1 VSAFEIKL
9 TGDWSKALATTQRMG
24 DRFKKAAE
32 QAMMKEAHRLR
43 GLIVKGITSGAPGGK
58 PFAALSA
65 MTLAVRKLKGFGG
78 SKPLM
83 WTGALRGAITVQ
95 RVGAEAVFVGIMR
108 SAKNKQGKSLV
119 NLGELHEFG
128 SRTFT
133 VPFTAKMR
141 KFLFAAMRAAGLSSL
156 GGKGKG
162 GGGKSVLTIRIPA
175 RPFIGPV
182 VEHDAKP
189 DDVMKRFWNNVAA
202 GMGFDLGRP

>member
-1 VSAFEIKL
+1 MFELKL
-9 TGDWSKALATTQRMG
+9 FGDWKKAGDIVSRMG
-24 DRFKKAAE
+24 ERFKKAADG
-32 QAMMKEAHRLR
+32 AMLKEAHRLR

-78 SKPLM
+78 SKPLVV
-83 WTGALRGAITVQ
+83 TGALRGAVTVQ
-95 RVGAEAVFVGIMR
+95 RVGADAIFVGIMR
-108 SAKNKQGKSLV
+108 SAKSKTGKSLV
-119 NLGELHEFG
+119 NIAEVHEFG

-141 KFLFAAMRAAGLSSL
+141 RFLFAAMKAAGLASL
-156 GGKGKG
+156 GGSGAGK

-189 DDVMKRFWNNVAA
+189 DDVQKRFWNNVAA